1 MDNLSTVHNFD
12 LSQFKKAQESMIAK
26 SKAAYSALDSR
37 YYGRKNKKYT
47 RKEIED
53 IMTNGSE
60 ITKRE
65 LSRNYFY
72 SDGFYRRIIIYYATL
87 LKFSG
92 LLIPNLAPQ
101 LNGVYDNKAMN
112 RYYNALDFIEQN
124 NLPTL
129 FTNFTTRALVDGA
142 YYGAI
147 LSADKNN
154 LVVVDLPA
162 DYCRSRFK
170 DLNGNDIVEFDL
182 RYFNKL
188 SDDET
193 RNGVLASYPEVI
205 TKAYRKLSRGKRSSN
220 WVMLPSDVGICFTPF
235 DEVAPLFLSTVL
247 ASLDFDDTVATE
259 KERDKEEIK
268 KIIIQ
273 QIPHNNENQLLFEPE
288 EAVEIHAGTVEMMKN
303 NENVS
308 VLTTYADVEVASSK
322 TSTDNVANSIEKMTN
337 NIYNEAGVSGQLF
350 GANSSMSIE
359 LSIENDAA
367 MIMSLFGNRY
377 ASFITGIVN
386 KLFGKGNMSFKYVI
400 LPITYY
406 NSEKYT
412 DSAFKLASSGYSYL
426 LPAIGSGLSQR
437 DIINIKDLENN
448 VLDLTNR
455 LKPLQS
461 GFTQAGDSD
470 APTDEGGRPT
480 MEDKDKNP
488 STIRKE
494 ESLDGQGGNK

>member
-1 MDNLSTVHNFD
+1 MENTPIVHSID
-12 LSQFKKAQESMIAK
+12 ISKFKRAQETMVAK
-26 SKAAYSALDSR
+26 NKSAYSALNFS

-53 IMTNGSE
+53 ILTNGSE
-60 ITKRE
+60 YSKRE
-65 LSRNYFY
+65 LSRSYFY
-72 SDGFYRRIIIYYATL
+72 SDGFYRRILIYYATL

-101 LNGVYDNKAMN
+101 LNGVYDNKMMN

-124 NLPTL
+124 NLPTV
-129 FTNFTTRALVDGA
+129 FTNFTIRALVDGA

-147 LSADKNN
+147 VSADKNK
-154 LVVVDLPA
+154 LVIVDLPA

-182 RYFNKL
+182 RYFTKIT
-188 SDDET
+188 DDET

-205 TKAYRKLSRGKRSSN
+205 SKAYRKLSRGKRSSN
-220 WVMLPSDVGICFTPF
+220 WVMLPSDIGVCFTPF
-235 DEVAPLFLSTVL
+235 DEIAPLFLSTIL

-259 KERDKEEIK
+259 KARDKEEIK

-273 QIPHNNENQLLFEPE
+273 KIPHNNENQLLFEPE
-288 EAVEIHAGTVEMMKN
+288 EAVEIHAGTVEMMKS

-308 VLTTYADVEVASSK
+308 VLTTYADVDVASSK
-322 TSTDNVANSIEKMTN
+322 TSADNVANSIERMTN

-350 GANSSMSIE
+350 GSNSSMSIE

-367 MIMSLFGNRY
+367 MIMALFANRY

-386 KLFGKGNMSFKYVI
+386 KLFGKGNMSFKYTI

-412 DSAFKLASSGYSYL
+412 DSNFKLASSGYSYL

-437 DIINIKDLENN
+437 DLVNIKDLENN
-448 VLDLTNR
+448 VLNLADR
-455 LKPLQS
+455 LKPLTS
-461 GFTQAGDSD
+461 GFTQSGNAED
-470 APTDEGGRPT
+470 PTDEGGRP
-480 MEDKDKNP
+480 EKEEQDKNP
-488 STIRKE
+488 STVQKE
-494 ESLDGQGGNK
+494 ESIDRQGGNN